1 MATDLGEKLAAAR
14 EGKKW
19 SLREVERRTG
29 IHNAHLSQ
37 IETGTIERPAPNVL
51 WALAEVYDID
61 LQDLLRLAGHVEAAA
76 SRDTRI
82 GGRGGAADHGRPDC
96 RRAAPGLGVHGGIR
110 GRDGALTRNI
120 AADLARRQ
128 ILAAAESALLKAG
141 VAGVIPTP
149 LDAVAT
155 AAEITEIIDISQL
168 PPDIAARKPRAM
180 RRILGAL
187 LHRERIAFVDLSQC
201 EPRARL
207 TEAHE
212 IGHQIIPW
220 HHAAF
225 QLDDEERLLGNTRD
239 QLETEA
245 YLAGGH
251 LIFQGQRFLRHAL
264 DYQVSIGTPIALAPD
279 YGASRHATM
288 RYYVLHHPDA
298 VALLVAGRYLHRDG
312 SVPIW
317 TSVES
322 TSFAAK
328 FGGLADLMNGRL
340 LIAGGTGK
348 PARGHCPPGD
358 ENHRGRRQ
366 GDRDPRLA
374 RRPPGPRGRG
384 LLQPAQPVRP
394 SGGEEGRPVRAP
406 HPHRR

>member
-1 MATDLGEKLAAAR
+1 MT
-14 EGKKW
+14 
-19 SLREVERRTG
+19 S
-29 IHNAHLSQ
+29 
-37 IETGTIERPAPNVL
+37 
-51 WALAEVYDID
+51 
-61 LQDLLRLAGHVEAAA
+61 
-76 SRDTRI
+76 
-82 GGRGGAADHGRPDC
+82 
-96 RRAAPGLGVHGGIR
+96 
-110 GRDGALTRNI
+110 NI

-168 PPDIAARKPRAM
+168 PTDIAARKPRAM

-187 LHRERIAFVDLSQC
+187 LHRERVAFVDLNQC

-207 TEAHE
+207 TQAHE

-220 HHAAF
+220 HQAAF
-225 QLDDEERLLGNTRD
+225 QLDDEERLLGNTHD

-251 LIFQGQRFLRHAL
+251 LLFQGQRFLKHAL
-264 DYQVSIGTPIALAPD
+264 DYHVSIGTPIALAPD

-298 VALLVAGRYLHRDG
+298 VALLVAGRYPNRDG

-317 TSVES
+317 TSIES
-322 TSFAAK
+322 ASFAAK
-328 FGGLADLMNGRL
+328 FGNLADLMNGRL
-340 LIAGGTGK
+340 AITGGTGQPLGDIAGEAMRTAAVAAK
-348 PARGHCPPGD
+348 NLAICDLRGDHRDFVAEAFYNQHNVFVMVAEKKAARF
-358 ENHRGRRQ
+358 GRR
-366 GDRDPRLA
+366 
-374 RRPPGPRGRG
+374 
-384 LLQPAQPVRP
+384 VRVAA
-394 SGGEEGRPVRAP
+394 S
-406 HPHRR
+406 